1 MIAAIRIRGRVGVSK
16 EIEDTLYLL
25 KLRKKFVCSL
35 YPEDKTILGMLNKV
49 KAYVAYGKINDDTLR
64 ALIEKRGRKEGNKRL
79 SQEEV
84 EKIFNEIKKGKKL
97 KELEKEYGLKP
108 FFRLAPPKHG
118 FKKSIKLL
126 WPKGILGNIQEE
138 INNLILRML

>member
-1 MIAAIRIRGRVGVSK
+1 MIAAIRIRGRVGVPK

-35 YPEDKTILGMLNKV
+35 YPEDKIILGMLNKV
-49 KAYVAYGKINDDTLR
+49 KAYVAYGKINDDTLK

-108 FFRLAPPKHG
+108 FFRLSPPKHG

-126 WPKGILGNIQEE
+126 WPQGILGNIQEE